1 MDFHLA
7 WTRCRTYKHR
17 ELERLTCPQA
27 VQTNNTIIETA
38 DSYGV
43 RSYIFI
49 PCIVYGEG
57 EGFGNRISIQTTAV
71 VQAAKKV
78 GAVYD
83 VNAKGTVRAH
93 DLYCRSHSF
102 NIANDLY

>member
-1 MDFHLA
+1 
-7 WTRCRTYKHR
+7 
-17 ELERLTCPQA
+17 
-27 VQTNNTIIETA
+27 VIETA
-38 DSYGV
+38 EAHGV

-71 VQAAKKV
+71 VRAAKKA

-83 VNAKGTVRAH
+83 VNSKGAVCTGIAKI
-93 DLYCRSHSF
+93 LYLDYKG
-102 NIANDLY
+102 IAKITC

>member
-1 MDFHLA
+1 
-7 WTRCRTYKHR
+7 
-17 ELERLTCPQA
+17 
-27 VQTNNTIIETA
+27 VIETA
-38 DSYGV
+38 EAHGV

-71 VQAAKKV
+71 VRAAKKA

-83 VNAKGTVRAH
+83 VNPEGAVCTGIVKILHLKYEG
-93 DLYCRSHSF
+93 
-102 NIANDLY
+102 IANITC